1 MRSLARLLTS
11 TVLLS
16 AMLVPSTGRTDAAH
30 SWCVPGGPKSSPSNS
45 GDPNTD
51 IVVNYV
57 CNHYPNSNCCQSNG
71 RWSLWCAQK
80 GAEYAKGQKLGVPDG
95 DICGRYAWTQGPV
108 SSSIPQYYPRDFN
121 IVTLAGDLWNFQ
133 DVWGPVAVNGNL
145 GSANGFE
152 LNSGSRGLPVAA
164 FVEGSLS
171 LTSGTI
177 FGNLY
182 YGDKNS
188 RFRLQLQCV
197 DPPSIPHQ

>member
-1 MRSLARLLTS
+1 M
-11 TVLLS
+11 
-16 AMLVPSTGRTDAAH
+16 
-30 SWCVPGGPKSSPSNS
+30 
-45 GDPNTD
+45 
-51 IVVNYV
+51 
-57 CNHYPNSNCCQSNG
+57 
-71 RWSLWCAQK
+71 
-80 GAEYAKGQKLGVPDG
+80 PDG

-177 FGNLY
+177 LWKSVLRRQEFQDSAYSYNAWILLQFHTNNWLHLHHHVQQPHEY
-182 YGDKNS
+182 VE
-188 RFRLQLQCV
+188 RTRRLSCNTV
-197 DPPSIPHQ
+197 FPTVSISGI